1 MTDNLFEIT
10 TEDSSLVDVPIY
22 IINNGNY
29 TFESYSSK
37 KNSEILCALL
47 NERERLKTQK
57 KQLQQR
63 ITELE
68 KEVNSLSNG
77 EADWLIEEML

>member
-1 MTDNLFEIT
+1 MANNLFEIT
-10 TEDSSLVDVPIY
+10 TEDSSLIDVPIY
-22 IINNGNY
+22 IISNGNY
-29 TFESYSSK
+29 TFESYGSK

-68 KEVNSLSNG
+68 KEVNSLSDG

>member
-1 MTDNLFEIT
+1 MTNNLFEIIN
-10 TEDSSLVDVPIY
+10 EDSSLVDVPIY
-22 IINNGNY
+22 IISDGEY
-29 TFESYSSK
+29 TFESYGSK
-37 KNSEILCALL
+37 MNSKILCALL

-63 ITELE
+63 IIELE
-68 KEVNSLSNG
+68 KEVNSLSDG